1 MSRVALLIPS
11 FTEADAVS
19 TDVLG
24 MYRALRTRGH
34 DVCVLAAHWTIEG
47 LPVRPFRSPGGV
59 LRDRSAVLIYH
70 FSTGCREATEVFRG
84 AACRRLLKYHNVTPA
99 AFFEGIDQEYALSCH
114 SGREVLAL
122 LARDGLDGYLADS
135 DYNLRELLDAG
146 ARTGAVVPPFHNIHR
161 LLEVEPDPEVLAR
174 CRDGKVNFLVV
185 GRLAPNK
192 GHDTLLEAFALYQ
205 GTYNRDSRLFI
216 VGKGDERLA
225 VYTDALRARV
235 RALGLEESVV
245 FTGGV
250 SAAALKTYY
259 QTAFAFVITS
269 RHEGFCVPLVEAM
282 ALGTPVLAVGAA
294 AVPATVG
301 DAGLVWE
308 ESDPQLLA
316 ASMHRLATDRALA
329 AALGARGRRRF
340 AQHFTNAQVEQSF
353 LDALHRLCGL
363 ERDRPSPR
371 VA

>member
-34 DVCVLAAHWTIEG
+34 DVCVLAAHWEIKG
-47 LPVRPFRSPGGV
+47 LPVRSLRLPGGI
-59 LRDRSAVLIYH
+59 LRDRSALLIYH
-70 FSTGCREATEVFRG
+70 FSTGCREATEVFRK

-99 AFFEGIDQEYALSCH
+99 AFFEGIDQEYALSCR
-114 SGREVLAL
+114 SGRAELAT

-146 ARTGAVVPPFHNIHR
+146 APAGAVVPPFHNIHR
-161 LLEVEPDPEVLAR
+161 LLEVEPDPAVLAR
-174 CRDGKVNFLVV
+174 WRDGKDNFLVV

-192 GHDTLLEAFALYQ
+192 GHETLLEAFALYQ
-205 GTYNRDSRLFI
+205 RAYNRDSRLFI

-235 RALGLEESVV
+235 CALGLEESVV

-259 QTAFAFVITS
+259 QTASAFVITS

-294 AVPATVG
+294 AVPGTVG
-301 DAGLVWE
+301 HAGLVWE
-308 ESDPQLLA
+308 ESDPELLA
-316 ASMHRLATDRALA
+316 ASMRRLAADRELA
-329 AALGARGRRRF
+329 AALGARGRRRYE
-340 AQHFTNAQVEQSF
+340 QHFTNAQIERCF
-353 LDALHRLCGL
+353 LSALHGLCGL
-363 ERDRPSPR
+363 ERVRPAPH
-371 VA
+371 AA